1 MVVISMELAVL
12 RAIPLGIWIVILLG
26 LFDCVAHIFHDCYVL
41 DGLYIEGVFG
51 DPSSVPLNRWAFI
64 GLHGWLV
71 EQTMIV
77 VCGSVT

>member
-1 MVVISMELAVL
+1 MELIVL
-12 RAIPLGIWIVILLG
+12 RGIPLGIRIVILSG
-26 LFDCVAHIFHDCYVL
+26 PFDCVAYSFHNWYAL

-51 DPSSVPLNRWAFI
+51 DLSSVPLNRWAFI

-77 VCGSVT
+77 VCGSAT